1 MLRGEI
7 EAEGTAEV
15 QGALSRKLNLET
27 NCD

>member
-15 QGALSRKLNLET
+15 QETLSRKLNLET